1 MTETVYF
8 TRLNNIWESFIASFQ
23 SHTTQHS
30 YHSDINEFLRI
41 INKDFENATA
51 EDVKKY
57 YELQNRRVQER
68 KLAPST
74 LAKKMRELNSLAVY
88 IDENKELFH
97 IKDTYQNHFAPYIMQ
112 VEKLSKHA
120 NSVPVED
127 IDKLLKAAQTDH
139 MAYCII
145 IFLYR
150 MGFTSTEITEIKPDN
165 ISVYEN
171 GAYIRLVGHNR
182 ASYIPEDVFQI
193 LENYMKERESY
204 EYLFYNKYGNKLNT
218 MYISRMLKK
227 YTTLAQIR
235 PYSAQSLRN
244 SCIYTLFSYGAT
256 ISEVSE
262 EMDITREN
270 VRRYQNI
277 NYIDET
283 SRSIRNLVK
292 LKAELPSDE

>member
-1 MTETVYF
+1 MQENIHF
-8 TRLNNIWESFIASFQ
+8 QNLQFIWENFIAGFK

-41 INKDFENATA
+41 VNKDFENITA

-57 YELQNRRVQER
+57 YELQSRRVREK
-68 KLAPST
+68 KLAPAT
-74 LAKKMRELNSLAVY
+74 LAKKIRELNSLAMY
-88 IDENKELFH
+88 IDDNKKMFH
-97 IKDTYQNHFAPYIMQ
+97 IKENYQNHFAVYLTQI
-112 VEKLSKHA
+112 EKLSKHA
-120 NSVPVED
+120 NAVPVED
-127 IDKLLKAAQTDH
+127 IDKLLKAAQNDH

-150 MGFTSTEITEIKPDN
+150 MGFTSTEIIEIKPDN
-165 ISVYEN
+165 ISIYEN
-171 GAYIRLVGHNR
+171 GAYIRLAGHYN
-182 ASYIPEDVFQI
+182 ANYIPEDVFQI
-193 LENYMKERESY
+193 LKKYMEERESN
-204 EYLFYNKYGNKLNT
+204 EYLFYNRYGNKLNT

-227 YTTLAQIR
+227 YTTLAEIR

-262 EMDITREN
+262 EMDITKEN
-270 VRRYQNI
+270 VRRYKNM

-283 SRSIRNLVK
+283 SRTIRNLVK
-292 LKAELPSDE
+292 LKAELPSDQ

>member
-1 MTETVYF
+1 
-8 TRLNNIWESFIASFQ
+8 
-23 SHTTQHS
+23 
-30 YHSDINEFLRI
+30 
-41 INKDFENATA
+41 
-51 EDVKKY
+51 
-57 YELQNRRVQER
+57 
-68 KLAPST
+68 
-74 LAKKMRELNSLAVY
+74 MRELNSLAVY

-97 IKDTYQNHFAPYIMQ
+97 IKDTYQNHFAPYVMQ

-218 MYISRMLKK
+218 MYISRMLKIMAK
-227 YTTLAQIR
+227 ELQVPVLCLSQLSRANEKRDDKRPMLSDLRESGAIEQDADIVMFLYRDDYYNSDSEKRNIAECIVAKNRHGETGKVELRWMPEYTTFA
-235 PYSAQSLRN
+235 
-244 SCIYTLFSYGAT
+244 TL
-256 ISEVSE
+256 
-262 EMDITREN
+262 EN
-270 VRRYQNI
+270 RY
-277 NYIDET
+277 DE
-283 SRSIRNLVK
+283 
-292 LKAELPSDE
+292 DE